1 MADGKIRV
9 SFEPKGDK
17 ELINAIKSLNRE
29 TKKLRGVNVL
39 TEKSVNDVAKAKG
52 GQRRN
57 TDKLDISL
65 LGLGK
70 TLSTIRAKLLL
81 YGFAVKQV
89 SDFTKGLV
97 VKSAQFEDVSRGFN
111 NLRISAGMSSETFD
125 KLNIALDGTVSS
137 IDLMKQANNALL
149 LGIFKTEDEMA
160 NMFDSAQRLA
170 QVMGK
175 DATFGIESLVTGLG
189 RQSKLMLDNL
199 GIVFSAEKAYVDYAN
214 ILKKN
219 VGDLTDSERKQAFLN
234 KAMESANELVE
245 NAGEEYLGTSAK
257 LAQLN
262 TSFVNARIELGEAL
276 TPAVLASVDA
286 LRFML
291 DNMDS
296 GRIKRWGVA
305 IGGAYT
311 AFKLYNLA
319 IRIAKIETISF
330 QAVLAKT
337 GWGTVIAAVGLLSGA
352 LMEYFGA
359 FDDGNDILLDGN
371 RNLAEQERL
380 LKSQQEA
387 LDELMKSQRISA
399 ESLQKELDLLNAKT
413 ETEKML
419 INLGHEAS
427 NFEKDLINQIINK
440 TNALQLELDLK
451 DQLANYEK
459 WHLKNL
465 DENIALRKSNNL
477 LIAETEG
484 ATRTELNLLKQQIE
498 FENKLAQIG
507 AIIFNGKIQS
517 SELGGV
523 LSEQQKAK
531 IELLNEEHNLNIQLI
546 QDEKDKGQEAIK
558 TAAQTINAMSKVIG
572 LNKKNAVLAAKMS
585 AIATGVNAFASAS
598 AAMKSAA
605 EVPVIGHIL
614 APIAYASTLATGLA
628 AATSAHLEASKIEQ
642 FETGGIVGGRRH
654 SQGGTMFEA
663 ERGEFV
669 MTSNAVNTIGVENLN
684 RMNQGQ
690 SSGGGSINISIN
702 GGMISPDFV
711 ENELAESIREA
722 VRRGA
727 DFGIS

>member
-1 MADGKIRV
+1 MAEGKIRV
-9 SFEPKGDK
+9 KFDAQGDK
-17 ELINAIKSLNRE
+17 ALIDAIRRLNQATKQLGIN
-29 TKKLRGVNVL
+29 TKK
-39 TEKSVNDVAKAKG
+39 TEKSTDKAG
-52 GQRRN
+52 TSTERLGRN
-57 TDKLDISL
+57 TDKLK
-65 LGLGK
+65 GGFFG
-70 TLSTIRAKLLL
+70 LSTSLATARAKMLL

-89 SDFTKGLV
+89 IDFTKGLV
-97 VKSAQFEDVSRGFN
+97 DKSAQFEDISRGFN
-111 NLRISAGMSSETFD
+111 NLRMSAGMSAETFD

-137 IDLMKQANNALL
+137 IDLMKQANNAML

-160 NMFDSAQRLA
+160 NMFDAAQRLA
-170 QVMGK
+170 QVLGK

-199 GIVFSAEKAYVDYAN
+199 GIVFSAEKAYVDYSN
-214 ILKKN
+214 VLKKN

-234 KAMESANELVE
+234 KAMQSAEELVS
-245 NAGEEYLGTSAK
+245 NAGDEYLGTSAK

-262 TSFVNARIELGEAL
+262 TSFVNARIELGKAL
-276 TPAVLASVDA
+276 TPVILASVDA

-305 IGGAYT
+305 IGGAYA
-311 AFKLYNLA
+311 AFKLYNIA

-330 QAVLAKT
+330 QAILAKT
-337 GWGTVIAAVGLLSGA
+337 GWGTIIAVIGLAAGA

-359 FDDGNDILLDGN
+359 FDEGTEILKDGN
-371 RNLAEQERL
+371 RELAENKRI
-380 LKSQQEA
+380 LKAQQEA
-387 LDELMKSQRISA
+387 LDEVMKTQRLSA
-399 ESLQKELDLLNAKT
+399 EGLQKDLDLLNAKT

-427 NFEKDLINQIINK
+427 ASEKDLINQIINK

-451 DQLANYEK
+451 DQLVNYEK

-465 DENIALRKSNNL
+465 DEAISLRQSNNL

-484 ATRTELNLLKQQIE
+484 ATTTELNLLKEQVD
-498 FENKLAQIG
+498 FENKLAETG
-507 AIIFNGKIQS
+507 AILLNGKIQD
-517 SELGGV
+517 SEVGGV
-523 LSEQQKAK
+523 LSEQQKIK
-531 IELLNEEHNLNIQLI
+531 IALLNEEHNLNIQLI

-558 TAAQTINAMSKVIG
+558 TAANTINAMSKVIG
-572 LNKKNAVLAAKMS
+572 LNKKNAVVAAKMA

-605 EVPVIGHIL
+605 EVPMIGHIL

-628 AATSAHLEASKIEQ
+628 AATSAHLEASKIQKFEQ
-642 FETGGIVGGRRH
+642 GGLIGGRRH
-654 SQGGTMFEA
+654 SQGGTNINA
-663 ERGEFV
+663 EQGEFV
-669 MTSNAVNTIGVENLN
+669 MSRNAVSAIGVENLN
-684 RMNQGQ
+684 RMNDG
-690 SSGGGSINISIN
+690 SGGGGGTTININ

-711 ENELAESIREA
+711 ENELAEAIREA
-722 VRRGA
+722 TRRGA